1 MGKQENVESRIQA
14 AIERLEKLSTE
25 SREAPEQGS
34 LLGGD
39 GPVIKDELESLRAEN
54 QMLRQ
59 EVLELT
65 AAYNGLKQAATNV
78 SGKLEHTIDKV
89 ETLLEQ

>member
-1 MGKQENVESRIQA
+1 MEKQENVESRIRA
-14 AIERLEKLSTE
+14 AILRLEKLSVE
-25 SREAPEQGS
+25 PREAPPQGT
-34 LLGGD
+34 LLSGD
-39 GPVIKDELESLRAEN
+39 DPATKEEIESLRAEN
-54 QMLRQ
+54 QLLRQ

-78 SGKLEHTIDKV
+78 SGRLDRTINKV

>member
-14 AIERLEKLSTE
+14 AIARLESLS
-25 SREAPEQGS
+25 EAPRALPEQGS
-34 LLGGD
+34 FLGGE
-39 GPVIKDELESLRAEN
+39 VTESSEELEVLRAEN
-54 QMLRQ
+54 QALRQ

-65 AAYNGLKQAATNV
+65 AAFNGLKQAATNV
-78 SGKLEHTIDKV
+78 SGKLDSTIEKV

>member
-14 AIERLEKLSTE
+14 AIERLERLSEAPRALPAQGSFLGGEVTE
-25 SREAPEQGS
+25 SSE
-34 LLGGD
+34 
-39 GPVIKDELESLRAEN
+39 ELEVLRAEN
-54 QMLRQ
+54 QALRQ

-65 AAYNGLKQAATNV
+65 AAFNGLKQAATNV
-78 SGKLEHTIDKV
+78 SGKLDSTIEKV